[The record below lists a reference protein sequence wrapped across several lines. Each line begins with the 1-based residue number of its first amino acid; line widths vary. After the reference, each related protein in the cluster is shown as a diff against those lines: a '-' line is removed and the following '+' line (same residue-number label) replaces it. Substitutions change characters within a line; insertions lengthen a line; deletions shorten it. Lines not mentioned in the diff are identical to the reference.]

1 MYVVLAPASPTAIVS
16 GSPDT
21 DMFIISNSKIW
32 FRTGTTSLDNT
43 AAINARLAEIG
54 DTYKDLGP
62 YDTWKPITGL
72 DYASYNPT
80 TGKADYTE
88 NGVKIV
94 LPKGTN

>member
-1 MYVVLAPASPTAIVS
+1 MSALLRIAVFPVSFGASITS
-16 GSPDT
+16 SQN
-21 DMFIISNSKIW
+21 FCLYLK
-32 FRTGTTSLDNT
+32 RTTSLDNT

-72 DYASYNPT
+72 DYASYNPA

-94 LPKGTN
+94 LPKGAN

>member
-1 MYVVLAPASPTAIVS
+1 MPN
-16 GSPDT
+16 D
-21 DMFIISNSKIW
+21 
-32 FRTGTTSLDNT
+32 TGTTALDNT

-62 YDTWKPITGL
+62 YDTWKPITDL

-94 LPKGTN
+94 LPKGAN